1 MPVTRTCLPRGE
13 SQAIAPWDTGYK
25 YLATEHTAEFTRRYR
40 KRGGMIKATVKKGGK
55 DHPHSLN
62 NPG

>member
-25 YLATEHTAEFTRRYR
+25 YLATGHTTEFTRRYC
-40 KRGGMIKATVKKGGK
+40 KRGGMIKAIVKKDGK
-55 DHPHSLN
+55 DHPRSLN
-62 NPG
+62 NLG